1 MPIDPE
7 MKQMLEE
14 INKELQEAKERDAEL
29 LQAMKNGN
37 TELISKV
44 DAIQAKLEEMARG
57 QLVSIIEQGERFM
70 RELQRSNTTVEAAI
84 HAEALRDTVKIDKD
98 ELKEMLDSA
107 FGSNEEVKNIVKA
120 EFHEIGKALETMNEN
135 ILRNGNNT
143 HNGFTTVLQNQLSH
157 FATLKELIASTDKTV
172 ADLSYTVNRIPTGQG
187 LY

>member
-1 MPIDPE
+1 METIE
-7 MKQMLEE
+7 MFEKIM
-14 INKELQEAKERDAEL
+14 ERLDAISAE
-29 LQAMKNGN
+29 N

-107 FGSNEEVKNIVKA
+107 FGGNEEVKAFVKKELDELA
-120 EFHEIGKALETMNEN
+120 ESLGDSFKIINSNMEGAFKVT
-135 ILRNGNNT
+135 
-143 HNGFTTVLQNQLSH
+143 LQNGLTH
-157 FATLKELIASTDKTV
+157 FATLKELILNTDRRV
-172 ADLSYTVNRIPTGQG
+172 ADIGHTVQSLPRERG
-187 LY
+187 LI